1 MSLDV
6 RCNLGSRRITEID
19 RKARCFV
26 RRKPKTLEPRVRFKL
41 TIPITESVDKRRNP
55 PTPYFP
61 PAELVRLT
69 APHGGPQY
77 ERNAAAFN
85 EHGRCWRQGSANAHP
100 RPLNQHR
107 YSTYNATNTAPNAPA
122 HHEHERLD
130 QRISNTNQTP
140 THQQQDPAPL
150 GAHGR
155 RQGAAN
161 TYLGAVLQ
169 HNNPGSNSASRPQ
182 GDATHGGVH
191 GRRQED
197 ANTYRAPINQ
207 QHHSNFNREAGPPL
221 KGRRPYD
228 AAQRHVPTVQQA
240 PVPQSPLPRH
250 EGSNDHY
257 RSSKIQPSA
266 DLQRNR
272 RAGYH
277 DDMAPTDR
285 RDRPGRD
292 GREHLSQPELS
303 YSQQPE
309 LSPRMT
315 AISPSGYVN
324 RRNHRSRSE
333 ELERLSARSRSSVRQ
348 EPLSED
354 YRHLQHRTRS
364 QGRHSVDRDLS
375 FMEYDCDPYRG
386 RSRRRDPI
394 GRRSRHDDDY
404 PARRRSELHS
414 RDYVA
419 RKPSYDDER
428 RVRNREV
435 YPALYSVSY
444 PSPSRS
450 AAAQTTVRMLQEIT
464 VEGLNYNSG
473 GPRSY
478 GSAPKE
484 RDS

>member
-19 RKARCFV
+19 PKARCFV
-26 RRKPKTLEPRVRFKL
+26 RRKPKTSEPRVRFKL

-61 PAELVRLT
+61 PAELVDLT

-77 ERNAAAFN
+77 GRNAAAFN

-107 YSTYNATNTAPNAPA
+107 YSTYNATDTAPNAPA
-122 HHEHERLD
+122 HHEHIRLD
-130 QRISNTNQTP
+130 QRVSKTNHTP

-155 RQGAAN
+155 PQGAAN
-161 TYLGAVLQ
+161 TYLGAVDQ

-207 QHHSNFNREAGPPL
+207 QHHSNSNREAGPPL
-221 KGRRPYD
+221 KGRRSYD
-228 AAQRHVPTVQQA
+228 AAPRHVPTVQQA

-257 RSSKIQPSA
+257 RSSKTQSSA
-266 DLQRNR
+266 DLQRNK
-272 RAGYH
+272 RADYH
-277 DDMAPTDR
+277 DDKIFVDR
-285 RDRPGRD
+285 RDRPDRD
-292 GREHLSQPELS
+292 RREQLHQPGLS

-309 LSPRMT
+309 LSPRIIE
-315 AISPSGYVN
+315 ISPSGFAK
-324 RRNHRSRSE
+324 RRNSRSRSE

-348 EPLSED
+348 QPSSQD
-354 YRHLQHRTRS
+354 YCRSRHGTRS
-364 QGRHSVDRDLS
+364 QGRYPVDRDLS
-375 FMEYDCDPYRG
+375 FVEYDCDPYRG

-394 GRRSRHDDDY
+394 GCRPRHEDDY

-414 RDYVA
+414 RDYLA
-419 RKPSYDDER
+419 PKPSYDDER

-435 YPALYSVSY
+435 YPASYGVSY

-450 AAAQTTVRMLQEIT
+450 AAAQTTVRMLSEIT
-464 VEGLNYNSG
+464 VEGLNYSG
-473 GPRSY
+473 RHRRY
-478 GSAPKE
+478 ISAPKE
-484 RDS
+484 MDS